1 MSNSI
6 TESRSLFEQLYTH
19 APIGIAVA
27 SHVNGRW
34 LQLNPAFCEML
45 AYSEDELIDIS
56 VVDMIYEEDLLM
68 EEFRRKF
75 WEMTHDT
82 RPMYETEVRLK
93 RKNGSLLWATIRACI
108 VRDETNGEPLYLL
121 VQAADITKQKD
132 AEERLIVQRKQLEE
146 SSRISRL
153 LAESSLDLIA
163 IHDADPQRTFK
174 YVSDAC
180 RSMLGYEPDEVVG
193 RSGIFCIYSEDIP
206 IVEAYVKEQMQGLAP
221 ERISYRLQHKDGS
234 TLWADTITHYVY
246 DKAGNLTE
254 MVAVTR
260 DITASKQQEL
270 SLQEYKSLFDCNPL
284 GVASLDLE
292 GNLLKANV
300 GQEQMTGHT
309 KEELLSRP
317 FDHLIDPEDLD
328 KTRYHFE
335 ETVRGTAQSY
345 EIGLI
350 HKDGQRIETS
360 VINVPIILEDK
371 VVGVYGIT
379 SDITEAKR
387 YVEEIENLSYE
398 RALILNGMSEGVIG
412 LDLEGNLNFAN
423 PAAAEMMNICPSE
436 MNGKPLEQ
444 MMSQMQSEGIPY
456 PSKDTPV
463 LHAVR
468 EGRNLPRTE
477 SIFWRQ
483 DGSSFLAE
491 FQLKT
496 IMDQGRTRGA
506 VLVFRDMTSVKEII
520 RAKETAEHAD
530 RAKSE
535 FLAIMSHELRT
546 PLNGIMGMAHLL
558 METEL
563 DDEQKGFAEIMID
576 SGESLLYILNE
587 ILDFSKIEA
596 GKMDLER
603 SPVDMKAMLGGV
615 IELFALKAS
624 EKNIEL
630 YCEMSDQ
637 IPERIRGDETRI
649 RQILINLVG
658 NAVKFTEQGRITV
671 SVGVNFS
678 EEHGPDHLMLTFMVK
693 DTGIGI
699 PIEKQHQLFQ
709 SFSQLDPAINRKF
722 GGTGLGLAISKKLV
736 ELMGGAI
743 GVQSEIGEGAEF
755 QFTLVLERWRE
766 ESNDPIEVVVNGE
779 LPLERESLARDIRIL
794 IAEDQAV
801 NSHLLEEMLR
811 KFGGVCDIVENGA
824 QAVESLNK
832 VQYDL
837 VFMDI
842 QMPVMDGIE
851 ATCTIR
857 QTHPEIPVIAA
868 ITAFAGAGDREQC
881 LECGM
886 QDFISKPFHSTEIS
900 RVLNTWV
907 PYIRS
912 QRIADTAHG

>member
-1 MSNSI
+1 MSKSI

-45 AYSEDELIDIS
+45 AYSEDELIDTS
-56 VVDMIYEEDLLM
+56 VIHMIYEEDLHM
-68 EEFRRKF
+68 EEFRSKF
-75 WEMTHDT
+75 WEMTHET
-82 RPMYETEVRLK
+82 SPMYETEVRLK
-93 RKNGSLLWATIRACI
+93 RKDGSLLWATIRACI

-132 AEERLIVQRKQLEE
+132 AEEILIVQRKQLEE

-163 IHDADPQRTFK
+163 IHDADSSRTFK
-174 YVSDAC
+174 YVSNAC
-180 RSMLGYEPDEVVG
+180 KSMLGYELEEVIGKPGTFV
-193 RSGIFCIYSEDIP
+193 IYPEDVP
-206 IVEAYVKEQMQGLAP
+206 LVEAYVEEQRKGLAP
-221 ERISYRLQHKDGS
+221 KRLNYRLLHKDGS
-234 TLWADTITHYVY
+234 TVWADTITHYVY
-246 DKAGNLTE
+246 DDSGELME

-260 DITASKQQEL
+260 DITASQQQQL
-270 SLQEYKSLFDCNPL
+270 SMQEYRSLFDCNPL

-292 GNLLKANV
+292 GNLLKANM
-300 GQEQMTGHT
+300 GQEQLTGHT

-317 FDHLIDPEDLD
+317 FDHLIDPVDLE

-335 ETVRGTAQSY
+335 ETVKGNAQSY

-350 HKDGQRIETS
+350 HKNGQRIETN

-379 SDITEAKR
+379 SDITESKR

-423 PAAAEMMNICPSE
+423 PAAAEIMNFCPSE
-436 MNGKPLEQ
+436 MNGKALEQ
-444 MMSQMQSEGIPY
+444 LMIQMQSEGIPY
-456 PSKDTPV
+456 PSKDTPI
-463 LHAVR
+463 LQAVR
-468 EGRNLPRTE
+468 EGRGLPRTE
-477 SIFWRQ
+477 SVFWRQ

-491 FQLKT
+491 FQLKP

-506 VLVFRDMTSVKEII
+506 VLVFRDMTSVKDII
-520 RAKETAEHAD
+520 RAKEAAEHAD

-603 SPVDMKAMLGGV
+603 APVDIKAMLGGV

-630 YCEMSDQ
+630 YCEVSDH

-658 NAVKFTEQGRITV
+658 NAVKFTEQGRIMV
-671 SVGVNFS
+671 SVGADYS
-678 EEHGPDHLMLTFMVK
+678 DEHGQDNLMLTFKVR

-755 QFTLVLERWRE
+755 QFTLVVERWLE
-766 ESNDPIEVVVNGE
+766 ESNDPIEITMNDE
-779 LPLERESLARDIRIL
+779 LQLDRASLAHDIKIL

-824 QAVESLNK
+824 QAVDSLNK

-851 ATCTIR
+851 ATCHIR
-857 QTHPEIPVIAA
+857 QSHPDIPVIAA
-868 ITAFAGAGDREQC
+868 ITAFAGAGDREEC
-881 LECGM
+881 LKCGM

-912 QRIADTAHG
+912 QRVT

>member
-6 TESRSLFEQLYTH
+6 AENRSLFEQLYTH

-45 AYSEDELIDIS
+45 GSSEDELMDSPILHM
-56 VVDMIYEEDLLM
+56 VYEDDLDM
-68 EEFRRKF
+68 EELRSAF
-75 WEMTHDT
+75 WDMTHGLS
-82 RPMYETEVRLK
+82 PMYETELRLK
-93 RKNGSLLWATIRACI
+93 RKDDSFLWATVRACI
-108 VRDETNGEPLYLL
+108 VRDERSGEPLYLL

-132 AEERLIVQRKQLEE
+132 AENRLIIQRKQLEE

-163 IHDADPQRTFK
+163 IHHADAERTFK
-174 YVSDAC
+174 YVSPASK
-180 RSMLGYEPDEVVG
+180 SMLGYEPEEVIG
-193 RSGIFCIYSEDIP
+193 QSGLFCIYPDDVP
-206 IVEAYVKEQMQGLAP
+206 LVEAYVAGQIQGLAP
-221 ERISYRLQHKDGS
+221 DRISYRLQHKDGS
-234 TLWADTITHYVY
+234 VVWADTISHYVY
-246 DKAGNLTE
+246 DKQGNLQE
-254 MVAVTR
+254 MIAVTR
-260 DITASKQQEL
+260 DITASKQQQL
-270 SLQEYKSLFDCNPL
+270 SFQEYTSLFDCNPL

-292 GNLLKANV
+292 GNLLKANA
-300 GQEQMTGHT
+300 GQEQLTGHT
-309 KEELLSRP
+309 KDELLGRP
-317 FDHLIDPEDLD
+317 FDHLIDPVDLD

-335 ETVRGTAQSY
+335 QTVKGAAQSY

-360 VINVPIILEDK
+360 VINVPILLEDR

-379 SDITEAKR
+379 SDITESKR

-398 RALILNGMSEGVIG
+398 RALILNAMSEGVIG
-412 LDLEGNLNFAN
+412 LDQNGNLIFAN
-423 PAAAEMMNICPSE
+423 PIAAEMINFCPSE

-444 MMSQMQSEGIPY
+444 IMLQMQSEGIPY
-456 PSKDTPV
+456 PSNGTPI
-463 LHAVR
+463 LQAVR
-468 EGRNLPRTE
+468 EGRALPRSE
-477 SIFWRQ
+477 SVFWRQ

-491 FQLKT
+491 FQLKPM
-496 IMDQGRTRGA
+496 MDQGANRGA
-506 VLVFRDMTSVKEII
+506 VLVFRDMTSVKDII
-520 RAKETAEHAD
+520 RAKELAEHAD

-558 METEL
+558 KETEL
-563 DDEQKGFAEIMID
+563 DEEQNGFADIIID

-603 SPVDMKAMLGGV
+603 QPVDIQAVLGGV
-615 IELFALKAS
+615 MELFALKAS

-630 YCEMSDQ
+630 YCEMSPH
-637 IPERIRGDETRI
+637 IPERVRGDETRI

-658 NAVKFTEQGRITV
+658 NAVKFTEKGSIQV
-671 SVGVNFS
+671 QVNVEPAECNDENHLLMSFS
-678 EEHGPDHLMLTFMVK
+678 VK

-699 PIEKQHQLFQ
+699 PFNKQHELFQ
-709 SFSQLDPAINRKF
+709 SFSQLDPAINRKY

-743 GVQSEIGEGAEF
+743 GVQSEIGEGADF
-755 QFTLVLERWRE
+755 HFTLLLERWQD
-766 ESNDPIEVVVNGE
+766 ESTDPSEKVPDND
-779 LPLERESLARDIRIL
+779 LKLDRTSLATGIKIL
-794 IAEDQAV
+794 VAEDQEL

-811 KFGGVCDIVENGA
+811 KLGGVCDIVENGEE
-824 QAVESLNK
+824 AVKALERET
-832 VQYDL
+832 YDL
-837 VFMDI
+837 IFMDI
-842 QMPVMDGIE
+842 KMPIMDGIE
-851 ATCTIR
+851 ATSKIR

-868 ITAFAGAGDREQC
+868 ITAFAGANDREAC
-881 LECGM
+881 LQCGM
-886 QDFISKPFHSTEIS
+886 QDFISKPFSSTEIS

-912 QRIADTAHG
+912 QPNP